1 MPDEDFIEREFPQDQ
16 SLIYLNHAAVAP
28 WPARTARAVQAFAE
42 ENARSGA
49 RDYGRWLEREQTLRE
64 QCRRLVHAPSAED
77 IAFLKNTSEGLSVV
91 AEGLPFED
99 GDNVVTSD
107 EEFPSN
113 RIPWAAQARRGVG
126 LREVS
131 LKVDD
136 PEAALL
142 AACDE
147 RTRVLT
153 VSSVEYASGLRL
165 DLPRLGTFCRER
177 GVVFCVDAIQSLG
190 AHAVDVEAARIDCLA
205 ADAHKWLLGPEGIAL
220 FFCRPELRER
230 LSLHQFGWHMLRD
243 AGDFA
248 SRDTAPAASA
258 RRFECGSSNMLG
270 IHALAAS
277 LSLIEEVG
285 MAQIEDRVLA
295 NTARLREGLERIPGT
310 VILSRREAGR
320 RAGILVFRIEGRDS
334 VGLHGELVK
343 RNVLCAA
350 RGGGIRL
357 SPHFY
362 TPRQKI
368 DKAIEIISAIIRY

>member
-1 MPDEDFIEREFPQDQ
+1 MPDEAFIRREFPQDE

-28 WPARTARAVQAFAE
+28 WPARTAHAVQAFAE

-49 RDYGRWLEREQTLRE
+49 RDYGRWLEREQALRE
-64 QCRRLVHAPSAED
+64 QCRRLIHAPSSED

-91 AEGLPFED
+91 AEGLPFQD

-113 RIPWAAQARRGVG
+113 RLPWAAQARRGVT
-126 LREVS
+126 LHEVS
-131 LKVDD
+131 LKTDD

-153 VSSVEYASGLRL
+153 VSSVQFASGLRL
-165 DLPRLGTFCRER
+165 DLPRLGEFCRER
-177 GVVFCVDAIQSLG
+177 GIVFCVDAIQSLG

-230 LSLHQFGWHMLRD
+230 LSLHQFGWHMIRD
-243 AGDFA
+243 SGDFA
-248 SRDTAPAASA
+248 SRDATPAASA

-277 LSLIEEVG
+277 LSLFEEVG
-285 MAQIEDRVLA
+285 MAAIEAGVLS
-295 NTARLREGLERIPGT
+295 NTARLMDGLEQIPGA

-320 RAGILVFRIEGRDS
+320 RAGILVFSIEGRDS
-334 VGLHGELVK
+334 AGLHGELVK
-343 RNVLCAA
+343 HNVLCAS

-362 TPRQKI
+362 TPRHKL
-368 DKAIEIISAIIRY
+368 DKAIEVIKASI